1 MLTKLLGLEQVGPV
15 TYLEWFLRSPLARW
29 VLLPLLLVAVAF
41 TAWLYW
47 RETSVSRGK
56 RIGLGVAR
64 GVLFALVLIML
75 FEPVF
80 GVEMLVKLRRSILV
94 LVDASESMNIAD
106 ARASERE
113 VQEAAMALG
122 KMPFGQAAVALPADV
137 RARAARATRIELA
150 RGILDNPNLDIF
162 ERLAE
167 DYRIRYFSFGER
179 VEPASGEGEELAA
192 ALRGIAATGKATR
205 LGSAIEDVV
214 ARYSGQPIAGIV
226 VLTDGASNEGL
237 EPLEVARQMG
247 ERGIPIFPVGIGLPN
262 PPDVRLEGVVL
273 QDNVFARDKVPVRFR
288 VASEGY
294 SNRTVEVSLRVN
306 GQEADRKQVVLGAE
320 PQFGEM
326 TFVPPEDATSLKVEL
341 ECSPLPG
348 EVASENN
355 RTERTVRVIA
365 DKIKVLY
372 VEGKP
377 RWEYRYLRAV
387 LLRDHR
393 LEVKFLLTQG
403 DRDLARASERYLE
416 RFPDVASEAFV
427 FDLVVLGDVPATYF
441 TPAQFARMEEL
452 VRERGGSFLLLA
464 GQFNALAGYL
474 GTPVADMLPVKLQ
487 AAGWEQLDETIHP
500 VVTSKGDEMTV
511 VTLEMPQER
520 NAALWRLVRP
530 LYQVPVLDGAKP
542 AATVLATLSDAPRR
556 REPYPLIAWQRYG
569 RGKAMFVG
577 TDQLWRLRF
586 KRGDK
591 YHARFWGQVIRFL
604 TLSRLLGENKRIQLQ
619 SGRRNF
625 RTGDRIQVFAN
636 VLDESYQPVALP
648 SYTIYVGR
656 QGESETTMVRLEPV
670 RDVPGL
676 YQGYFTPR
684 EEGHYVVTT
693 GPADRAASNQLELE
707 VVTTPLEKLQ
717 PAMQE
722 DTLRKMAELSGGKYF
737 AIGDLPD
744 LPDQIHG
751 EVKTAVVRR
760 EKPLWDLPLVFVVVL
775 LCAGT
780 EWFFRRKHDL
790 I

>member
-1 MLTKLLGLEQVGPV
+1 MLTRLLGLEQVGPV
-15 TYLEWFLRSPLARW
+15 TYFEWFLRSPLARW
-29 VLLPLLLVAVAF
+29 VLLPLLLVAVGFA
-41 TAWLYW
+41 AWLYW
-47 RETSVSRGK
+47 RETALSRGK
-56 RIGLGVAR
+56 RVALGVVR
-64 GVLFALVLIML
+64 GVLFALVLVLL

-80 GVEMLVKLRRSILV
+80 GVEMLVKLRRSVLV
-94 LVDASESMNIAD
+94 LVDASESMNIRD
-106 ARASERE
+106 ARASDRD

-122 KMPFGQAAVALPADV
+122 EIPFGEGTLALTAEV
-137 RARAARATRIELA
+137 RARAARASRIELA
-150 RGILDNPNLDIF
+150 KGILANPNLEVF
-162 ERLAE
+162 KRLAE
-167 DYRIRYFSFGER
+167 NYRIRYFSFGER

-192 ALRGIAATGKATR
+192 ALRGIAATGKSTR

-214 ARYSGQPIAGIV
+214 ARYSGQPIAAIV
-226 VLTDGASNEGL
+226 VLTDGASNEGI
-237 EPLEVARQMG
+237 EPLEVARRMG

-262 PPDVRLEGVVL
+262 PPDVRLEGLVL
-273 QDNVFARDKVPVRFR
+273 QDNVFAKDKVPVRFR
-288 VASEGY
+288 VASQGY
-294 SNRTVEVSLRVN
+294 TNRSVEVVLRVN
-306 GQEADRKQVVLGAE
+306 GVEADKRSVTLGAE
-320 PQFGEM
+320 PQFAEL
-326 TFVPPEDATSLKVEL
+326 TFVAPDDARSLKVEL
-341 ECSPLPG
+341 ECSALPG

-355 RTERTVRVIA
+355 RLERTVRVIGE
-365 DKIKVLY
+365 KIKVLY

-387 LLRDHR
+387 LLRDQR
-393 LEVKFLLTQG
+393 LDVKFLLTQG

-416 RFPDVASEAFV
+416 RFPDVAKEAFV
-427 FDLVVLGDVPATYF
+427 FDLVILGDVAASYF

-487 AAGWEQLDETIHP
+487 AAGWEQVDDSVHP

-511 VTLEMPQER
+511 VWLEVPRER
-520 NAALWRLVRP
+520 NAALWALVRP

-569 RGKAMFVG
+569 RGKVMFVG

-604 TLSRLLGENKRIQLQ
+604 TLSRLLGENKRIQLET
-619 SGRRNF
+619 GRRTF
-625 RTGDRIQVFAN
+625 RTGDRVQVFAN
-636 VLDESYQPVALP
+636 VLDESYQPVSLP

-670 RDVPGL
+670 REVPGL

-684 EEGHYVVTT
+684 EEGHYVVRT
-693 GPADRAASNQLELE
+693 GPADRDASNQLDLE
-707 VVTTPLEKLQ
+707 VVTTPLEMLQ

-722 DTLRKMAELSGGKYF
+722 DLLRKMAELSGGEYLG
-737 AIGDLPD
+737 IRDLPT
-744 LPDQIHG
+744 LPDHVKG
-751 EVKTAVVRR
+751 EVRTAVVRR